1 MSGFTSD
8 TTGFYIVSDPADVR
22 DYQIDWGNILD
33 PGETIVASTWAVP
46 VGLTAGIEFL
56 SLEITGK
63 RISGG
68 RVNTTHL
75 ISNTITTSLGRV
87 YKRGFQLRIKTGL

>member
-1 MSGFTSD
+1 MSGFLSD
-8 TTGFYIVSDPADVR
+8 KTGFYIVSDPADVR

-33 PGETIVASTWAVP
+33 AGETISSSTWAVP
-46 VGLTAGIEFL
+46 VGLTAGTQSISGEV
-56 SLEITGK
+56 SSK

-68 RVNTTHL
+68 RLNTVHT

>member
-1 MSGFTSD
+1 MSGFLSD

-33 PGETIVASTWAVP
+33 SGETISASTWSVP

-56 SLEITGK
+56 ASEITGK

-68 RVNTTHL
+68 RLNTVHT